1 MPKRIAAA
9 RKKRIR
15 PRRRIAVA
23 EPPGDRPED
32 RPEDRLEDRPAA
44 AAAAAVED
52 EDREVADPPVEVDR
66 PDRRVAA
73 AAGRRDHLEAED
85 PLAVADRQVV
95 AETEETMKIVP
106 RAGRETFRM
115 KIGCRRTTLLGVV
128 APLAVVDRQVAV
140 ARRETTLRRT
150 RTRWTRREGIR
161 KETRR
166 DLPFRILLWF
176 SWVRVRRRRS
186 KSVKFGRKW

>member
-1 MPKRIAAA
+1 MA
-9 RKKRIR
+9 RNERIR

-95 AETEETMKIVP
+95 AETEETMKIAP
-106 RAGRETFRM
+106 RADRETFRM
-115 KIGCRRTTLLGVV
+115 KIGCRSTALLE
-128 APLAVVDRQVAV
+128 VVDRQAAV
-140 ARRETTLRRT
+140 ARRETTLLRT
-150 RTRWTRREGIR
+150 RTQSTRRE
-161 KETRR
+161 
-166 DLPFRILLWF
+166 
-176 SWVRVRRRRS
+176 
-186 KSVKFGRKW
+186 